1 MKIAVIGSYGVGL
14 SMRVPRMP
22 EAGETLSG
30 GAFEAGPGGKGS
42 NQAIGAARLGAD
54 VRFLTAI
61 GADDYG
67 RGARELW
74 ANEGVDASRVV
85 EFTDAPTMA
94 GFIMVEPSGEN
105 RIAIAPGA
113 LDRFSEGDVET
124 FREEIAQSDVLLV
137 SMEIPMPAVIAAL
150 RIGRDVGVTTIL
162 NPAPAQHL
170 PDAALENAD
179 IITPNQTEA
188 RVILGATDATLS
200 DEDVAKAI
208 SDLVD
213 GVVVMTRGAE
223 GAIVVE
229 DGALHEVAA
238 VRAPR
243 VVDTT
248 GAGDAF
254 NAALAVRV
262 AEGHP
267 LVAAAAFAARA
278 GAHAVTKDGVVPALP
293 TRRDLNLMDGES
305 L

>member
-22 EAGETLSG
+22 DAGETLSG

-67 RGARELW
+67 RAARELW
-74 ANEGVDASRVV
+74 ANERVDASRVV
-85 EFTDAPTMA
+85 EFTGAPTMA

-113 LDRFSEGDVET
+113 LDCFSERDVET

-137 SMEIPMPAVIAAL
+137 SMEIPMSAVIAAL

-162 NPAPAQHL
+162 NPAPAQTL
-170 PDAALENAD
+170 PDEALDYVD

-188 RVILGATDATLS
+188 RVILGAEAAALS
-200 DEDVAKAI
+200 DADVAKAI
-208 SDLVD
+208 ADRFD
-213 GVVVMTRGAE
+213 GAVIMTRGSE
-223 GAIVVE
+223 GAIVIE

-238 VRAPR
+238 VRATN

-254 NAALAVRV
+254 NAALAVGV
-262 AEGHP
+262 AEGHT
-267 LVAAAAFAARA
+267 LAAAAAFAATA

-293 TRRDLNLMDGES
+293 RRQDLNSSNGES

>member
-22 EAGETLSG
+22 NAGETLSG

-67 RGARELW
+67 RAARELW

-113 LDRFSEGDVET
+113 LDRFSARDVET

-137 SMEIPMPAVIAAL
+137 SMEIPMPAVVAAL

-162 NPAPAQHL
+162 NPAPAQTL
-170 PDAALENAD
+170 PDEALENVD

-188 RVILGATDATLS
+188 RAILGADHAMRSDA
-200 DEDVAKAI
+200 DVAKAI
-208 SDLVD
+208 ADRVD
-213 GVVVMTRGAE
+213 AAVIMTRGSE
-223 GAIVVE
+223 GAIVIE
-229 DGALHEVAA
+229 GGALHEVAA
-238 VRAPR
+238 VRAAH

-254 NAALAVRV
+254 NAALAVAV
-262 AEGHP
+262 AEGRA
-267 LVAAAAFAARA
+267 LAEAAAFAASA

-293 TRRDLNLMDGES
+293 RRQDLNFTNGES

>member
-22 EAGETLSG
+22 DAGETLTG
-30 GAFEAGPGGKGS
+30 GTFEAGPGGKGS

-67 RGARELW
+67 RAARELW
-74 ANEGVDASRVV
+74 ADEGVDASRVV
-85 EFTDAPTMA
+85 EFIDAPTMA

-113 LDRFSEGDVET
+113 LDRLSESDVET
-124 FREEIAQSDVLLV
+124 FRDEIAQADVVLV
-137 SMEIPMPAVIAAL
+137 SMEIPIDAVVAAL
-150 RIGRDVGVTTIL
+150 RIGRELGVTTIL
-162 NPAPAQHL
+162 NPAPAQPL
-170 PDAALENAD
+170 PDDALKNVD

-188 RVILGATDATLS
+188 RVILGADDATTS
-200 DEDVAKAI
+200 DAEVAKAI
-208 SDLVD
+208 ADRVD
-213 GVVVMTRGAE
+213 AAVIMTRGSE
-223 GAIVVE
+223 GAIVIE
-229 DGALHEVAA
+229 NGTMQEIAA
-238 VRAPR
+238 VRASH

-254 NAALAVRV
+254 NAALAVGV

-267 LVAAAAFAARA
+267 LADAAAFAARA
-278 GAHAVTKDGVVPALP
+278 GAFAVATDGVVPALP
-293 TRRDLNLMDGES
+293 RRQDLNLTNGES

>member
-67 RGARELW
+67 RAARELW

-113 LDRFSEGDVET
+113 LDRFSERDVET

-137 SMEIPMPAVIAAL
+137 SMEIPMSAVIAAL

-162 NPAPAQHL
+162 NPAPAQTL
-170 PDAALENAD
+170 PDEALEYVD
-179 IITPNQTEA
+179 ILTPNQTEA
-188 RVILGATDATLS
+188 RVILGTDDASLS
-200 DEDVAKAI
+200 DADVAKAI
-208 SDLVD
+208 ADRVD
-213 GVVVMTRGAE
+213 GAVIMTRGAE
-223 GAIVVE
+223 GAIVID
-229 DGALHEVAA
+229 DGALHDVAA
-238 VRAPR
+238 VRASR

-254 NAALAVRV
+254 NAALAVGV
-262 AEGHP
+262 AEGRA
-267 LVAAAAFAARA
+267 LTEAAEFAARA

-293 TRRDLNLMDGES
+293 RRQNLNVTNGES

>member
-1 MKIAVIGSYGVGL
+1 MIGSYGVGL

-22 EAGETLSG
+22 DAGETLTG
-30 GAFEAGPGGKGS
+30 GTFEAGPGGKGS

-67 RGARELW
+67 RAARELW
-74 ANEGVDASRVV
+74 ADEGVDASRVV

-113 LDRFSEGDVET
+113 LDRLSESDVET
-124 FREEIAQSDVLLV
+124 FRDEIAQADVVLV
-137 SMEIPMPAVIAAL
+137 SMEIPIDAVVAAL
-150 RIGRDVGVTTIL
+150 RIGRELGVTTIL
-162 NPAPAQHL
+162 NPAPAQPL
-170 PDAALENAD
+170 PDDALKNVD

-188 RVILGATDATLS
+188 RVILGTDDATTS
-200 DEDVAKAI
+200 DADVAKAI
-208 SDLVD
+208 ADRVD
-213 GVVVMTRGAE
+213 AAVIMTRGSE
-223 GAIVVE
+223 GAIVIE
-229 DGALHEVAA
+229 NGTMQEIAA
-238 VRAPR
+238 VRASH

-254 NAALAVRV
+254 NAALAVGV
-262 AEGHP
+262 AEGHT
-267 LVAAAAFAARA
+267 LADAAAFAARA
-278 GAHAVTKDGVVPALP
+278 GAFAVATDGVVPALP
-293 TRRDLNLMDGES
+293 RRQDLNLTNGES

>member
-22 EAGETLSG
+22 DAGETLTG
-30 GAFEAGPGGKGS
+30 GTFEAGPGGKGS

-67 RGARELW
+67 RAARELW
-74 ANEGVDASRVV
+74 ADEGVDASRVV
-85 EFTDAPTMA
+85 EFIDAPTMA

-113 LDRFSEGDVET
+113 LDRLSESDVET
-124 FREEIAQSDVLLV
+124 FRDEIAQADVVLV
-137 SMEIPMPAVIAAL
+137 SMEIPIDAVVAAL
-150 RIGRDVGVTTIL
+150 RIGRELGVTTIL
-162 NPAPAQHL
+162 NPAPAQPL
-170 PDAALENAD
+170 PDDALKNVD

-188 RVILGATDATLS
+188 RVILGADDATTS
-200 DEDVAKAI
+200 DAEVAKAI
-208 SDLVD
+208 ADRVD
-213 GVVVMTRGAE
+213 AAVIMTRGSE
-223 GAIVVE
+223 GAIVIE
-229 DGALHEVAA
+229 NGTMQEIAA
-238 VRAPR
+238 VRASH

-254 NAALAVRV
+254 NAALAVGV

-267 LVAAAAFAARA
+267 LADAAAFAARA
-278 GAHAVTKDGVVPALP
+278 GAYAVTTDGVVPALP
-293 TRRDLNLMDGES
+293 RRQDLNLTNGES